1 MFHQFVEKNH
11 SVQNGIFVEILP
23 DGGALINK
31 SDNSGYPQKTY
42 WSRTGPFLPLI
53 WISKLV
59 CFVLGVSLNYFS
71 DCIMMDYCK

>member
-1 MFHQFVEKNH
+1 MFDQFVEKNH

-53 WISKLV
+53 
-59 CFVLGVSLNYFS
+59 
-71 DCIMMDYCK
+71 